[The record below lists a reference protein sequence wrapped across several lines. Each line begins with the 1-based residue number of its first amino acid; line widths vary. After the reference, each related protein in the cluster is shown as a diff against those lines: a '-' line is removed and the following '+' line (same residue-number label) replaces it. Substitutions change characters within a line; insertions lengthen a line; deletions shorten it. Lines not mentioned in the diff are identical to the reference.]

1 MLDGY
6 IIERIQ
12 RQREAVDAEREPL
25 RISIPQ
31 PPPGTGKRGST
42 GDSSRGTDDV
52 RPRDNDGPTER
63 GVVDVDFSI

>member
-6 IIERIQ
+6 IIGRIQ
-12 RQREAVDAEREPL
+12 KQREAAEAERAPM

-31 PPPGTGKRGST
+31 PPPASGQREA
-42 GDSSRGTDDV
+42 DDV
-52 RPRDNDGPTER
+52 RPRDNDDPAER